1 MSEDKRAR
9 ALAKVMED
17 MARRQDRKTFYGDPT
32 ILERIFKVETDDD
45 IIAMHSRQLGGCS
58 KCDRAMYDFTDR

>member
-1 MSEDKRAR
+1 
-9 ALAKVMED
+9 MED
-17 MARRQDRKTFYGDPT
+17 LARRQDRKTLYGDPT